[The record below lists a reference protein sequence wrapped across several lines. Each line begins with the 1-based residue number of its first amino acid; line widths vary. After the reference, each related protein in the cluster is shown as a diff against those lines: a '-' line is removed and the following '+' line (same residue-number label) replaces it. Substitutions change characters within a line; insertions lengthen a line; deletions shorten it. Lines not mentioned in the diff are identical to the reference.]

1 MRGTSC
7 IYVKFPFLL
16 QKEWE
21 YAMPD
26 LKEVLEKVAE
36 LRHQLNSPINA
47 KDNLQDREILRTSKD
62 LDVLLPYFEAKST

>member
-1 MRGTSC
+1 
-7 IYVKFPFLL
+7 LL